1 MDISSTTPSEESD
14 SEESDDDDESS
25 NKSDTVLFLIHFII
39 SRILHLLHY
48 PIKVIP

>member
-14 SEESDDDDESS
+14 SEESDSEESDDDE
-25 NKSDTVLFLIHFII
+25 SDTVLFLIHFII
-39 SRILHLLHY
+39 SRSLHLLHH